1 MIPNIFAKTNPK
13 LLTSKVPTIT
23 WIKMPQQALFA
34 FDTNLVLVVEKFLQA
49 KLASISAR
57 YVNFISSRFE
67 INEFVSLN
75 SSERGSD

>member
-1 MIPNIFAKTNPK
+1 
-13 LLTSKVPTIT
+13 
-23 WIKMPQQALFA
+23 MPQQALFA